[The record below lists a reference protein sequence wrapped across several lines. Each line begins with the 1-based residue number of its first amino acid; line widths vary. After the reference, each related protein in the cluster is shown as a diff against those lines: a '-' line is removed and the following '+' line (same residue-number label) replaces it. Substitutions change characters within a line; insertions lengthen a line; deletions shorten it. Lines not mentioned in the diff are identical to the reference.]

1 MIHNLTVTGK
11 IPGKPLGEEQRRG
24 NVKVYLSVWSDLI
37 DTFEEAGINVL
48 DVGHGEN
55 YHPFFQ
61 FTAPIR
67 GVGVEEDLS
76 IREINEQLFTVHIAI
91 PFI

>member
-37 DTFEEAGINVL
+37 DTFEEAGINIL

-55 YHPFFQ
+55 YRPFFPVSY
-61 FTAPIR
+61 THLTLPTIYS
-67 GVGVEEDLS
+67 V
-76 IREINEQLFTVHIAI
+76 
-91 PFI
+91 